1 MKPGKPSETGREL
14 VGVEEVFRGTD
25 ADGYAIWSPMTD
37 AERELTADEYVAEF
51 HAHVAEAAKR
61 EGRKPPS
68 RGLEP
73 TVPLQLRSAV
83 DLFQMEFEQQTFLP
97 MLAQDGYIVKGE
109 THILAASPKTGKTA
123 LLFACVMDWVENPNR
138 TVLWFSEEGD
148 RVWNRRLTQAASGM
162 YDKLGYSKHPGA
174 DGFIGF
180 NGPLSNLIVLPAMG
194 LGFDAMRSVLLG
206 RDELWKREWA
216 HDTPILQR
224 DSVLIIDT
232 LRLVGIEDENS
243 ADLGRA
249 AEPWVEYSQRTGCT
263 LILVHH
269 MRKSGGEHGK
279 GVAGHHSLT
288 GAADNIIEI
297 ERDGDGNRRT
307 IKVIGRSVEEAK
319 GTYER
324 VEKLTPQ
331 GLGTGLYEFKF
342 TGSRKP
348 VLERIKPL
356 LLREEWLTTTE
367 IREALDPAPLAEAVT
382 NALIALCRD
391 GYAERKPGLGE
402 DVARRT
408 VKWRRRT

>member
-1 MKPGKPSETGREL
+1 MKPGIPTQKGGEL
-14 VGVEEVFRGTD
+14 IGVEEVYEPRR
-25 ADGYAIWSPMTD
+25 DGKPAHWRPMIVD
-37 AERELTADEYVAEF
+37 DLDLTVDEYVAEF
-51 HAHVAEAAKR
+51 HAKVAETAKA
-61 EGRKPPS
+61 EGRKPP
-68 RGLEP
+68 RGLEQ
-73 TVPLQLRSAV
+73 TMPLRLNSAV
-83 DLFQMEFEQQTFLP
+83 DLLQMEFPPQTFLP
-97 MLAQDGYIVKGE
+97 MLGQDGYIVKGE

-123 LLFACVMDWVENPNR
+123 LLFACVMDWIQDPNR

-162 YDKLGYSKHPGA
+162 YDSIGYSTHPHA

-180 NGPLSNLIVLPAMG
+180 NGPLSNLTVLPAMG
-194 LGFDAMRSVLLG
+194 LGFDGMRRLLLG

-243 ADLGRA
+243 ADLGKA

-263 LILVHH
+263 LVLIHH

-297 ERDGDGNRRT
+297 EREGEGNRRT

-324 VEKLTPQ
+324 VEIVNNF
-331 GLGTGLYEFKF
+331 GVGTGRYEFRF
-342 TGSRKP
+342 VGASKP
-348 VLERIKPL
+348 AKDRVQAVI
-356 LLREEWLTTTE
+356 LREEWLTTSE
-367 IREALDPAPLAEAVT
+367 IRDSLDPKPSPDAVLDALYALAKEGA
-382 NALIALCRD
+382 
-391 GYAERKPGLGE
+391 AERKPALGQPAE
-402 DVARRT
+402 RKTLR
-408 VKWRRRT
+408 WRKA